1 MSRITKWKLE
11 KNKVKVV
18 FRLQFHATHI
28 PQTGWDKLFISFI
41 PADSGKTTAKTTKAS
56 VRNGSCKWA
65 DPIYETTRL
74 LQDVKNKEYDEKL
87 YKIVVAMGSSRA
99 SILGEATINLAE
111 HADASKPSVV
121 ALPLHGGNTGTI
133 LHVTVQ
139 LLTSKTGF
147 REFEQ
152 QRELRERGL
161 QSGVDNKPDDT
172 GPGKVSVSRD
182 AARGEMEKGNR
193 RARFRPDAK
202 ELSSVEEVEEY
213 GDMAVGFDG
222 SSNASESFYAEKN
235 DASSM
240 QETNS
245 LKSAAFGDSNE
256 PPNSQSPQ
264 PRQTTPS
271 ESQVVARGSN
281 DSVHGWVSDCSM
293 DNDLA
298 IACDENN
305 RLRGSLELAETS
317 VFELKLE
324 VSSLQSQANELGIE
338 AEKFAHLLAAEI
350 SSGEEL
356 AKEVSVLKLE
366 CLKFK
371 DDVERLQNLKTS
383 PQSTE
388 KQNVHADCGHLVQE
402 VQVKWIKGILLLE
415 DRIRDLQ
422 NKTYLGFH
430 EREHRLL
437 QSELEVMVQI
447 LQDIKQGSENEI
459 SLLNIVPPVITDV
472 KEVRDPFLQKT
483 EHPLPGLGLDLDL
496 CPPVDILH
504 HFSIP
509 SLVSQG
515 PDSLGAVDA
524 MKTKIFDL
532 IRELDEA
539 KFEREN
545 LVKKMDQMECYY
557 EALVQELEE
566 NQKQM
571 LTELQS
577 LRSEH
582 STCMYTI
589 SSSKAEMESLRQ
601 DMNLQILQLVDENR
615 NLDAINKELEKR
627 AASSEAALRRARMN
641 YSIAVE
647 KLQKD
652 LELLSSQVVSM
663 FQTNE
668 NLIKQ
673 AFLEPSMAEDLEYV
687 NGLQYLESSDTTMQL
702 QFHNQ
707 NLSTRKQSLCGDV
720 LLEDLK
726 KSLFLQEEL
735 YMKVEED
742 LNEMH
747 SVNLYLDIYSKT
759 LVETML
765 EADHSSV
772 LMKKYMDELAQQ
784 LEFSNECRDQLMAK
798 LQVALEDISILN
810 EDKARFIN
818 KCNELVLQNQILVDK
833 LEGISKENC
842 LLTEKLMGVEVIS
855 AEYRN
860 CLSKY
865 EACLEEKAELSSL
878 LEQGKLENGMLH
890 TEISVLKEDLKI
902 VESKLDNLVSSKENL
917 QQNVSFVQDRLVNV
931 LESYGEQFIGTPP
944 LGKAHHPDLD
954 LNNLKGLLLQV
965 EEIQHKSCS
974 KILQLMEDNK
984 CLEAEKHASEVSLS
998 RASSEILAVKQK
1010 FKNNIQDMAAKLG
1023 TSNALVEK
1031 LQFELETVA
1040 NKLHFTSEVEEK
1052 HAQQNRELLADLSL
1066 LEVELQNLASR
1077 NGHVVQEI
1085 LGLDSLADEIGRSSS
1100 TIAELL
1106 QENKD
1111 LMMSLQ
1117 GKTEESVKLASEI
1130 SSLKENLGSL
1140 NGELHS
1146 EIDSKAVL
1154 QARVQDLMSQL
1165 NEKHGSLSDLEKRN
1179 TELLQENKDLMM
1191 SLQGTTE
1198 ECAKLGSEINGL
1210 KEKLGSLH
1218 GDLHSEIDSKA
1229 ELQARVQDLMSQL
1242 NEKHGSLSDLEKH
1255 NTELIQENQDLMIS
1269 LQVKTE
1275 ESVKLGSEISGLEEN
1290 LRSLHDE
1297 LRSEKASKA
1306 AVEGK
1311 VQDLT
1316 FQLNEKCNCLLDLE
1330 KCNTKL
1336 IQEKQDLAMSLQG
1349 ATEESSKL
1357 ASEISCLKENLRSV
1371 HDEWHS
1377 ERDFKAEHEGTI
1389 RDLTFQ
1395 LNEKCNCLLDLEK
1408 CNTKLIQEKQDL
1420 VMSLQ
1425 GATEESSK
1433 LASEISCLK
1442 ENLRNLHDEL
1452 HSERDSKSELE
1463 GTIRDLTFQLNE
1475 KHSSLHSIEKQ
1486 NISVVQ
1492 EKQDLIASLQGKTEE
1507 SVKLASEII
1516 SLKDNLR
1523 CLHDELN
1530 SQKSSNS
1537 ELEARL
1543 KDLSSKLS
1551 EEHLNVLHLEK
1562 LSTEL
1567 AHFQEQASELEVE
1580 KSRLH
1585 NLLLQ
1590 RDECIEKLKE
1600 DLSLLHALKSLELQ
1614 MHESL
1619 IASDVKFTFAVNQY
1633 GTVVQGLVQQLE
1645 LSDEC
1650 LGDLRKQHDDLQ
1662 AKFNQNFA
1670 RKDHHS
1676 EENLK
1681 LLTALDTVRSDLEA
1695 SLAQNKVLSDSNSA
1709 TKARVEEYKNQI
1721 TILEDGLSQAKRCHA
1736 LEVEHLKDMLANAE
1750 EEIWYLIASKEEL
1763 GIMVT
1768 VLRSKLDEQ
1777 LPHMTLLEKYQDE
1790 QLTLQSQYNELAHKL
1805 SQQVLKTEEF
1815 RNLSV
1820 RLKELKDTAEAECV
1834 LAREK
1839 RESEGPPV
1847 ARQESLRMAFIKEQY
1862 ETKVQELKQQLSISK
1877 RHGEDMLLKLQDAVD
1892 ETESR
1897 KRSDALHSK
1906 RNEEL
1911 ALKLLGLESELQEVL
1926 SDKREISKA
1935 HDRIK
1940 TELECAVL
1948 SLECSK
1954 EEKEKLEVSLQEC
1967 MGECSRL
1974 AAELS
1979 VIKQQLENVK
1989 SQSTHKEVKH
1999 GSDES
2004 TKPSSPNSSHQE
2016 NLISPEKLVD
2026 PCSNLAGE
2034 SEDLTMLNQ
2043 LQTAGGT
2050 MSVEGKL
2057 NSQHLSIEGL
2067 SSASIDFK
2075 NNHFGTQNL
2084 RASMEHLHEELERM
2098 KNENYLFPKDHH
2110 CDPDF
2115 QDSQRELVQLQ
2126 KTNEDLRSM
2135 FPLFNE
2141 IATGGNALERVLALE
2156 LELAEALK
2164 TKSKPNIFQSSFL
2177 KQHSDEEAIFKSFR
2191 DINAVI
2197 KEMLELKGRHAAM
2210 ENELKEMHDRYSE
2223 LSLQFAEVEGE
2234 RQKLKMTLK
2243 NLRGSR
2249 KLTQINRTSS
2259 SIPAENSS

>member
-121 ALPLHGGNTGTI
+121 ALPLHGCNTGTI

-182 AARGEMEKGNR
+182 AARGEMEKGSR

-235 DASSM
+235 DASST
-240 QETNS
+240 QEINS
-245 LKSAAFGDSNE
+245 VKSASFGDSNE

-317 VFELKLE
+317 IFELKLE

-388 KQNVHADCGHLVQE
+388 KQNVHADCGRSVQE
-402 VQVKWIKGILLLE
+402 IQVKWIKGILLLE

-437 QSELEVMVQI
+437 QSELEVMQQI

-459 SLLNIVPPVITDV
+459 SLLSIVPPVITDV

-496 CPPVDILH
+496 CPPEDILH

-539 KFEREN
+539 KFERES

-571 LTELQS
+571 LTELQG

-582 STCMYTI
+582 STCIYTI

-601 DMNLQILQLVDENR
+601 DMNHQIVQLVDENR

-673 AFLEPSMAEDLEYV
+673 AFLEPSMAEDLKYV
-687 NGLQYLESSDTTMQL
+687 NGLQYLESPDTTMQL

-707 NLSTRKQSLCGDV
+707 NLCTRKQSLCGDV

-810 EDKARFIN
+810 EDKARCIN
-818 KCNELVLQNQILVDK
+818 KFNELVLQNQILVDK

-890 TEISVLKEDLKI
+890 TEMSVLKEDLKI

-917 QQNVSFVQDRLVNV
+917 QQNVSFVQDRLVNI

-965 EEIQHKSCS
+965 EEVQHKSCS

-1031 LQFELETVA
+1031 LQFELESVA

-1130 SSLKENLGSL
+1130 SSLKENLESL

-1154 QARVQDLMSQL
+1154 HAKVQDLMSQLNEKHGSLSDLEKRNSELLQENKDLLMSLQGKTEESVKLASEISSLKENLGSLNDELHSEIDSKAELQARVKDLMSQL

-1191 SLQGTTE
+1191 SLQGATE
-1198 ECAKLGSEINGL
+1198 ESSKLASEISSL
-1210 KEKLGSLH
+1210 KENLGSLN
-1218 GDLHSEIDSKA
+1218 GELHSEIDSKA
-1229 ELQARVQDLMSQL
+1229 VLQAKVQDLMSQL
-1242 NEKHGSLSDLEKH
+1242 NEKHGSLSDLEKR
-1255 NTELIQENQDLMIS
+1255 NTELIQENQDLMMS
-1269 LQVKTE
+1269 LQGKTE
-1275 ESVKLGSEISGLEEN
+1275 ESVKLGSEISGLKEN

-1297 LRSEKASKA
+1297 MRSEKASKA
-1306 AVEGK
+1306 AVEGR

-1330 KCNTKL
+1330 K
-1336 IQEKQDLAMSLQG
+1336 S
-1349 ATEESSKL
+1349 
-1357 ASEISCLKENLRSV
+1357 
-1371 HDEWHS
+1371 
-1377 ERDFKAEHEGTI
+1377 
-1389 RDLTFQ
+1389 
-1395 LNEKCNCLLDLEK
+1395 
-1408 CNTKLIQEKQDL
+1408 NTKLIQEKQDL

-1442 ENLRNLHDEL
+1442 ENLRSLHDEL
-1452 HSERDSKSELE
+1452 HSERDSKAELE
-1463 GTIRDLTFQLNE
+1463 WTMRDLTFQLNE

-1486 NISVVQ
+1486 SASVVQ

-1537 ELEARL
+1537 ELEGRL
-1543 KDLSSKLS
+1543 RDLTSKLN
-1551 EEHLNVLHLEK
+1551 EEHLNLLDLEK
-1562 LSTEL
+1562 LNTEL
-1567 AHFQEQASELEVE
+1567 AHFQEQASELEME

-1585 NLLLQ
+1585 HLLLQ

-1600 DLSLLHALKSLELQ
+1600 DVSLLHALKSLELQ

-1633 GTVVQGLVQQLE
+1633 GTVVQGLAQQLE
-1645 LSDEC
+1645 LSDDC
-1650 LGDLRKQHDDLQ
+1650 LGDLRKQCDDLQ
-1662 AKFNQNFA
+1662 AKLNQDFA
-1670 RKDHHS
+1670 GKDHHI

-1681 LLTALDTVRSDLEA
+1681 LLTALDAVRSDLEA

-1709 TKARVEEYKNQI
+1709 AKVRVEEYKNQI
-1721 TILEDGLSQAKRCHA
+1721 TILEDGLSQAKHCHA

-1750 EEIWYLIASKEEL
+1750 EEICYLIASKEEL

-1768 VLRSKLDEQ
+1768 VLRSKLDEH
-1777 LPHMTLLEKYQDE
+1777 LPYLTLLEKYQDE
-1790 QLTLQSQYNELAHKL
+1790 RLTLQSQYNELAHKL

-1820 RLKELKDTAEAECV
+1820 HLKELKDKAEAECV

-1847 ARQESLRMAFIKEQY
+1847 ARQESLRMAFIKEQC

-1877 RHGEDMLLKLQDAVD
+1877 RHGEDMLLKLQDAID

-1926 SDKREISKA
+1926 SDKREITKA

-2016 NLISPEKLVD
+2016 NLISPEKLED
-2026 PCSNLAGE
+2026 ACSNLAGE
-2034 SEDLTMLNQ
+2034 SEDLTMLNR
-2043 LQTAGGT
+2043 LQTA
-2050 MSVEGKL
+2050 
-2057 NSQHLSIEGL
+2057 
-2067 SSASIDFK
+2067 
-2075 NNHFGTQNL
+2075 
-2084 RASMEHLHEELERM
+2084 ELERM

-2210 ENELKEMHDRYSE
+2210 ENELKDMHDRYSQ

-2249 KLTQINRTSS
+2249 KLTQINRSSS

>member
-182 AARGEMEKGNR
+182 AARGEMEKGSR

-235 DASSM
+235 DASST
-240 QETNS
+240 QEINS
-245 LKSAAFGDSNE
+245 VKSASFGDSNE

-317 VFELKLE
+317 IFELKLE
-324 VSSLQSQANELGIE
+324 VSSLQSQANELGVE

-388 KQNVHADCGHLVQE
+388 KQNVHADCGRSVQE
-402 VQVKWIKGILLLE
+402 IQVKWIKGILLLE

-437 QSELEVMVQI
+437 QSELEVMQQI

-459 SLLNIVPPVITDV
+459 SLLSIVPPVITDV

-496 CPPVDILH
+496 CPPEDILH

-539 KFEREN
+539 KFERES

-571 LTELQS
+571 LTELQG

-582 STCMYTI
+582 STCIYTI

-601 DMNLQILQLVDENR
+601 DMNHQIVQLVDENR

-687 NGLQYLESSDTTMQL
+687 NGLQYLESPDTTMQL

-707 NLSTRKQSLCGDV
+707 SLSTRKQSLCGDV

-765 EADHSSV
+765 EADRSSV

-810 EDKARFIN
+810 EDKARCIN
-818 KCNELVLQNQILVDK
+818 KFNELVLQNQILVDK

-842 LLTEKLMGVEVIS
+842 LLTEKLVGVEVIS

-878 LEQGKLENGMLH
+878 WEQGKLENGMLH

-917 QQNVSFVQDRLVNV
+917 QQNVSFVQDRLVSI

-944 LGKAHHPDLD
+944 LGEAHHPDLD

-965 EEIQHKSCS
+965 EEVQHKSCS

-1031 LQFELETVA
+1031 LQFELESVA

-1130 SSLKENLGSL
+1130 SSLKDNLGSLNGELHSEIDSKAVLQARVQDLMSQLNEKHGSLSDLEKRNSELLQENKDLMMSLQGKAEESVKLASEISILKENLGSL

-1165 NEKHGSLSDLEKRN
+1165 NEKHGSLSDLEKRS
-1179 TELLQENKDLMM
+1179 TELLQENKDFMM
-1191 SLQGTTE
+1191 SLQGKTE
-1198 ECAKLGSEINGL
+1198 ECVRLGSEINGL
-1210 KEKLGSLH
+1210 KEKLGSLN
-1218 GDLHSEIDSKA
+1218 GELHSEIDSKA
-1229 ELQARVQDLMSQL
+1229 VLQARVQDLVSQL
-1242 NEKHGSLSDLEKH
+1242 NEKHSSLSDLEKR
-1255 NTELIQENQDLMIS
+1255 NTELLQENQDLMMS
-1269 LQVKTE
+1269 LQGKTE
-1275 ESVKLGSEISGLEEN
+1275 ESVKLGSEISGLKEN

-1297 LRSEKASKA
+1297 MRSEKASKA
-1306 AVEGK
+1306 AVK
-1311 VQDLT
+1311 DRVQ
-1316 FQLNEKCNCLLDLE
+1316 
-1330 KCNTKL
+1330 
-1336 IQEKQDLAMSLQG
+1336 
-1349 ATEESSKL
+1349 
-1357 ASEISCLKENLRSV
+1357 
-1371 HDEWHS
+1371 
-1377 ERDFKAEHEGTI
+1377 
-1389 RDLTFQ
+1389 DLTFQ

-1442 ENLRNLHDEL
+1442 ENLRSLHGEL
-1452 HSERDSKSELE
+1452 HSERDSKAELE
-1463 GTIRDLTFQLNE
+1463 GTMRDLTFQLNE

-1486 NISVVQ
+1486 SASVIQ

-1537 ELEARL
+1537 ELEGRL
-1543 KDLSSKLS
+1543 RDLTSKLN
-1551 EEHLNVLHLEK
+1551 EEHLNLLDLEK
-1562 LSTEL
+1562 LNTEL
-1567 AHFQEQASELEVE
+1567 AHFQEQASELELE

-1585 NLLLQ
+1585 HLLLQ

-1645 LSDEC
+1645 LSDDC
-1650 LGDLRKQHDDLQ
+1650 LGDLRKQCDDLQ
-1662 AKFNQNFA
+1662 AKLNQDFA
-1670 RKDHHS
+1670 GKDHHV
-1676 EENLK
+1676 EENSK

-1709 TKARVEEYKNQI
+1709 TKVRVEEYKNQI
-1721 TILEDGLSQAKRCHA
+1721 TILEDGLSQAKHCHA

-1750 EEIWYLIASKEEL
+1750 EEICYLIASKEEL
-1763 GIMVT
+1763 GIMVI

-1790 QLTLQSQYNELAHKL
+1790 LLTLQSQYNELAHKL

-1820 RLKELKDTAEAECV
+1820 HLKELKDKAEAECV

-1847 ARQESLRMAFIKEQY
+1847 ARQESLRMAFIKEQC

-1877 RHGEDMLLKLQDAVD
+1877 RHGEDMLLKLQDAID

-1926 SDKREISKA
+1926 SDKREITKA

-1974 AAELS
+1974 AAELF

-2016 NLISPEKLVD
+2016 NLISPEKLED
-2026 PCSNLAGE
+2026 ACSNLAGE
-2034 SEDLTMLNQ
+2034 SEDLTMLNR
-2043 LQTAGGT
+2043 LQTA
-2050 MSVEGKL
+2050 
-2057 NSQHLSIEGL
+2057 
-2067 SSASIDFK
+2067 
-2075 NNHFGTQNL
+2075 
-2084 RASMEHLHEELERM
+2084 ELERM

-2210 ENELKEMHDRYSE
+2210 ENELKDMHDRYSQ